1 MAAVSLTTLR
11 ALAREKA
18 DMPVA
23 GFVANSATGID
34 SYINEGI
41 SILHGKLIG
50 AFGSDYSDSSGSAT
64 PTTGVAAYALPSDF
78 FKLWGVDLTVAGEVV
93 TLQPYMRNERNY
105 YRNQTNNMLGGRSR
119 YKLTGTAVITFYP
132 IIPAG
137 LSFQLYYAPN
147 ASVLVNTGD
156 TVTFPNGW
164 ERYVVYHAAIQM
176 KAKGEEDTRELRT
189 ELARMDAE
197 LKELIEQRDGS
208 FPLHATDVE
217 LLEVDPRF
225 W

>member
-50 AFGSDYSDSSGSAT
+50 AFGSDYAESSST
-64 PTTGVAAYALPSDF
+64 SSTTGATTYSLPSDF
-78 FKLWGVDLTVAGEVV
+78 FKLWGVDLVMGSEVI

-105 YRNQTNNMLGGRSR
+105 YRNQTQNMLGGRSR
-119 YKLTGTAVITFYP
+119 YKLTGTASIGFYP
-132 IIPAG
+132 IIPSG
-137 LSFQLYYAPN
+137 LFITILYAPG
-147 ASVLVNTGD
+147 ATVLVSGAD

-164 ERYVVYHAAIQM
+164 ERYVAYHAAIQM
-176 KAKGEEDTRELRT
+176 KAKGEEDTRELRV
-189 ELARMDAE
+189 EVARMDAE